1 MDAIKERI
9 ALRTRFMNEL
19 YDTAQGS
26 LDVPIHASQVADM
39 LGLDFRGNDEH
50 QREIVNVV
58 NYLSERRLVKRI
70 GTGAAGVMLTQR
82 GVDEVEEARN
92 HPNQPTSHLAAIN
105 LVYAETI
112 THSAI
117 QQGSPEATQS
127 LTIINQSNL
136 QKLKTFLHSLKQSI
150 DQLELSNE
158 QQAELEAEIQTL
170 DAQVASPKPK
180 KELIKL
186 GLQSVRQILLGAAS
200 GVIASE
206 LRGVVEALIKGL

>member
-9 ALRTRFMNEL
+9 VLRTRFMDAL

-26 LDVPIHASQVADM
+26 LNVPIHASQVADR
-39 LGLDFRGNDEH
+39 LGLDFRDNDEH

-58 NYLSERRLVKRI
+58 NYLSEKRLVERI

-117 QQGSPEATQS
+117 QQGSPEATQA
-127 LTIINQSNL
+127 LTIINQSGL
-136 QKLKTFLHSLKQSI
+136 QELETILHSLKQSI
-150 DQLELSNE
+150 DELQLSNE
-158 QQAELEAEIQTL
+158 QQAELEAEIRTL
-170 DAQVASPKPK
+170 EAQAASPKPK
-180 KELIKL
+180 REVIKPA
-186 GLQSVRQILLGAAS
+186 LQSVKLILTGAVSGAAAS
-200 GVIASE
+200 G
-206 LRGVVEALIKGL
+206 LRDIVEDLMNSL